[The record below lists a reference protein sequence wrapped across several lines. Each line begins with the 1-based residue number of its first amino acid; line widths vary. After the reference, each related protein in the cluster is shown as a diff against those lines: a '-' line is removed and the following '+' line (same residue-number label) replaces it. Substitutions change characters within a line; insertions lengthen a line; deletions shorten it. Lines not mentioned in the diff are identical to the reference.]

1 MTLKEQK
8 QKYVENEL
16 ESCFDDMKF
25 VNEILSQ
32 YFFKMVKYMNRKQF
46 EDYITDL
53 GWDYEDYKT
62 LLMQQGDKGKK
73 LKKQKDFC

>member
-53 GWDYEDYKT
+53 GWNYEDFT
-62 LLMQQGDKGKK
+62 TTIGE
-73 LKKQKDFC
+73 

>member
-8 QKYVENEL
+8 QKYVKNEL

-53 GWDYEDYKT
+53 GWNYEDFT
-62 LLMQQGDKGKK
+62 TTIGE
-73 LKKQKDFC
+73 

>member
-16 ESCFDDMKF
+16 ESCFDDMKL

-53 GWDYEDYKT
+53 GWNYEDFT
-62 LLMQQGDKGKK
+62 TTIGE
-73 LKKQKDFC
+73 

>member
-16 ESCFDDMKF
+16 ETCFDDTKF

-46 EDYITDL
+46 EDYLTNL

-62 LLMQQGDKGKK
+62 TIGE
-73 LKKQKDFC
+73 

>member
-16 ESCFDDMKF
+16 ETCFDDTKF
-25 VNEILSQ
+25 VNEILSE
-32 YFFKMVKYMNRKQF
+32 YFFKMVKYMNRQQF
-46 EDYITDL
+46 KDYLSNL

-62 LLMQQGDKGKK
+62 TIGE
-73 LKKQKDFC
+73 

>member
-8 QKYVENEL
+8 QKYAENEL

-53 GWDYEDYKT
+53 GWNYEDFT
-62 LLMQQGDKGKK
+62 TTIGE
-73 LKKQKDFC
+73 

>member
-1 MTLKEQK
+1 MTRKEQK

-53 GWDYEDYKT
+53 GWNYEDFT
-62 LLMQQGDKGKK
+62 TTIGE
-73 LKKQKDFC
+73 

>member
-1 MTLKEQK
+1 MTLQEQK

-53 GWDYEDYKT
+53 GWNYEDFT
-62 LLMQQGDKGKK
+62 TTIGE
-73 LKKQKDFC
+73 

>member
-53 GWDYEDYKT
+53 GWDYEDFT
-62 LLMQQGDKGKK
+62 TTIGE
-73 LKKQKDFC
+73 

>member
-25 VNEILSQ
+25 VNEILSE
-32 YFFKMVKYMNRKQF
+32 YFFKMVKYMNRQQF
-46 EDYITDL
+46 KDYITDL

-62 LLMQQGDKGKK
+62 MIGEK
-73 LKKQKDFC
+73 

>member
-8 QKYVENEL
+8 QKYVENEI

-53 GWDYEDYKT
+53 GWNYEDFT
-62 LLMQQGDKGKK
+62 TTIGE
-73 LKKQKDFC
+73 

>member
-16 ESCFDDMKF
+16 ETCFDDTKF

-46 EDYITDL
+46 EDY
-53 GWDYEDYKT
+53 
-62 LLMQQGDKGKK
+62 
-73 LKKQKDFC
+73 LKENK

>member
-25 VNEILSQ
+25 IKEILSQ

-46 EDYITDL
+46 KDYLTDL

-62 LLMQQGDKGKK
+62 MIEGNNDNTR
-73 LKKQKDFC
+73 

>member
-8 QKYVENEL
+8 QKYVQNEL

-25 VNEILSQ
+25 VDEILSQ
-32 YFFKMVKYMNRKQF
+32 YFFKMVKYKNRKQF
-46 EDYITDL
+46 KDYLTDL

-62 LLMQQGDKGKK
+62 TIGE
-73 LKKQKDFC
+73 

>member
-1 MTLKEQK
+1 MTLKKQK

-16 ESCFDDMKF
+16 KSCFDDMKF
-25 VNEILSQ
+25 INEILSQ

-46 EDYITDL
+46 KDYLTDL

-62 LLMQQGDKGKK
+62 TIGEKK
-73 LKKQKDFC
+73 

>member
-8 QKYVENEL
+8 QKYVQNEL

-32 YFFKMVKYMNRKQF
+32 YFFKMVKYKNRKQF
-46 EDYITDL
+46 KDYLTDL

-62 LLMQQGDKGKK
+62 TIGE
-73 LKKQKDFC
+73 

>member
-8 QKYVENEL
+8 QKYVETEL
-16 ESCFDDMKF
+16 ESCCDDMKF

-53 GWDYEDYKT
+53 GWNYEDFT
-62 LLMQQGDKGKK
+62 TTIGE
-73 LKKQKDFC
+73 

>member
-16 ESCFDDMKF
+16 ETCFDDIKF
-25 VNEILSQ
+25 VNEILSE
-32 YFFKMVKYMNRKQF
+32 YFFKMVKYMNRQQF
-46 EDYITDL
+46 KDYLTNL

-62 LLMQQGDKGKK
+62 TIGE
-73 LKKQKDFC
+73 

>member
-16 ESCFDDMKF
+16 ENCFDDMKYI
-25 VNEILSQ
+25 NEIL
-32 YFFKMVKYMNRKQF
+32 YNHFFKMVRYMNRQQF
-46 EDYITDL
+46 KDYITEL

-62 LLMQQGDKGKK
+62 TSSFLVFPLC
-73 LKKQKDFC
+73 L

>member
-8 QKYVENEL
+8 QKYVQNEL

-53 GWDYEDYKT
+53 GWNYEDFT
-62 LLMQQGDKGKK
+62 TTIGE
-73 LKKQKDFC
+73 

>member
-8 QKYVENEL
+8 QKYVQNEL

-25 VNEILSQ
+25 VDEILSQ

-62 LLMQQGDKGKK
+62 MIKGNNDTKR
-73 LKKQKDFC
+73 

>member
-32 YFFKMVKYMNRKQF
+32 YFFKMVKYKNRKQF
-46 EDYITDL
+46 KDYLTDL

-62 LLMQQGDKGKK
+62 TIGE
-73 LKKQKDFC
+73 

>member
-8 QKYVENEL
+8 QKYVQNEL

-25 VNEILSQ
+25 VDEILSQ

-62 LLMQQGDKGKK
+62 MIEGNNDTKR
-73 LKKQKDFC
+73 

>member
-16 ESCFDDMKF
+16 ETCFNDTKF

-46 EDYITDL
+46 EDYLTNL

-62 LLMQQGDKGKK
+62 TIGE
-73 LKKQKDFC
+73 

>member
-16 ESCFDDMKF
+16 ETCFDDTKF
-25 VNEILSQ
+25 FNEILSQ

-53 GWDYEDYKT
+53 GWNYEDFT
-62 LLMQQGDKGKK
+62 TTIGE
-73 LKKQKDFC
+73 

>member
-8 QKYVENEL
+8 QKFVENEL

-53 GWDYEDYKT
+53 GWNYEDFT
-62 LLMQQGDKGKK
+62 TTIGE
-73 LKKQKDFC
+73 

>member
-16 ESCFDDMKF
+16 ENCFDDMKYI
-25 VNEILSQ
+25 NEILSD

-46 EDYITDL
+46 KDYITDL
-53 GWDYEDYKT
+53 GWNYEDYKT
-62 LLMQQGDKGKK
+62 MIGKK
-73 LKKQKDFC
+73 

>member
-46 EDYITDL
+46 EDYLTNL

-62 LLMQQGDKGKK
+62 TIGE
-73 LKKQKDFC
+73 

>member
-46 EDYITDL
+46 KDYITDL
-53 GWDYEDYKT
+53 GWNYEDYKT
-62 LLMQQGDKGKK
+62 MIGE
-73 LKKQKDFC
+73 

>member
-62 LLMQQGDKGKK
+62 LLMQQGDK
-73 LKKQKDFC
+73 

>member
-8 QKYVENEL
+8 QKYVQNEL

-25 VNEILSQ
+25 VDEILSQ

-62 LLMQQGDKGKK
+62 TIGEK
-73 LKKQKDFC
+73 